1 MKSWL
6 KYICLFACCMPML
19 SSCVLDEEVLDV
31 AESCQATVELT
42 LSYSDDSP
50 MSRDVSPDDEDG
62 SIPGL
67 DNTTPEQKYLSIND
81 IFVLAFEQEVD
92 QTWTLLDY
100 VKDLQLVVG
109 NDNIYTIKGNM
120 PQQSASKTIRFV
132 VLTNLVQNGIVVGEN
147 ALTSK
152 ESVENYLKGMLGETD
167 SAIYDDLIYNYD
179 VANDGT
185 WIIADRRIPMWGVSA
200 GTTLNRSKIDI
211 SEISLYRAVAKV
223 QIWVNGKKG
232 FKGPD
237 NVDFTINRIDIKNAN
252 KQGYCVS
259 REVPDESI
267 NVQYQN
273 ASVPVNATSRQD
285 ISFDDLEVK
294 QYFSDQ
300 IYLPEHK
307 YQVGDVVTLTIHYT
321 YNGQDKQVTATFN
334 EDIIRNHSYIFNIN
348 KVNEVTEEI
357 YYVVDEWDEETINIP
372 SFN

>member
-50 MSRDVSPDDEDG
+50 MSRDVSPDDKDG

-67 DNTTPEQKYLSIND
+67 DTTTPEQKYLSIND
-81 IFVLAFEQEVD
+81 IFVLAFEQEED

-109 NDNIYTIKGNM
+109 DDNIYTIKGNM

-179 VANDGT
+179 VANGT

-223 QIWVNGKKG
+223 QIWVNGKQG

-237 NVDFTINRIDIKNAN
+237 NVDFTINQIDIKNVN

-259 REVPDESI
+259 REVPNESI

-273 ASVPVNATSRQD
+273 ASVPDNATSRQD
-285 ISFDDLEVK
+285 ISFDDLKVK

-307 YQVGDVVTLTIHYT
+307 YQVGDVVTLTIYYT

-357 YYVVDEWDEETINIP
+357 YYVVDEWDQETINIP
-372 SFN
+372 SFK